1 MDDLIDAVIEANPIA
16 ELSEVPPPK
25 KARTTPTDTIET
37 MEEPDSKIGTTI
49 PKSETQSDSERRR
62 WGRHSLDGCCY

>member
-1 MDDLIDAVIEANPIA
+1 MDDLINAVIEANPRA
-16 ELSEVPPPK
+16 EMSEVPPPK

-49 PKSETQSDSERRR
+49 PNSRATIIVTIIDIDIIIESKES
-62 WGRHSLDGCCY
+62 